1 MRGKLDR
8 LVALGLFFC
17 LALTSYKGFMKLPEV
32 YPALNPAGFFR
43 GLVNDRENSLIMKE
57 RHFDINVQI
66 GKALELRLQEMK
78 ARGEFSSG
86 DALVDRERAE
96 RALRKTRARD
106 TRNADYVLLA
116 EQNLARARRLRDEGW
131 TMGWSLVGTAV
142 CGPREPGK
150 AEK

>member
-17 LALTSYKGFMKLPEV
+17 LALTFEKGFMKLPEV
-32 YPALNPAGFFR
+32 FPKLAPASFYR

-66 GKALELRLQEMK
+66 GKALELRLAEMK
-78 ARGEFSSG
+78 ARGESPAG
-86 DALVDRERAE
+86 DVLADRERAE
-96 RALRKTRARD
+96 MALRKTLAKD

-116 EQNLARARRLRDEGW
+116 RQNLDRARSLQAKGW
-131 TMGWSLVGTAV
+131 TMGWSLG
-142 CGPREPGK
+142 GPGGLGEPGK
-150 AEK
+150 ARQ